1 MKNKTSHPV
10 FGSTAYF
17 EELPGRVSVRMKRR
31 NQKKWAA
38 LSLVPMA
45 MIVFLSMPWTAR
57 SGPPREEIVS
67 YLEQEEQLDHEVW
80 FELAESHLKQQP

>member
-1 MKNKTSHPV
+1 MKNKTSPPV
-10 FGSTAYF
+10 FGSTVYF
-17 EELPGRVSVRMKRR
+17 EELPDRVFVRMKRR

-38 LSLVPMA
+38 LTLVPLA
-45 MIVFLSMPWTAR
+45 MVMFFSLPWTER

-80 FELAESHLKQQP
+80 FELAESQLKQQP